1 MIRNALITSACLS
14 VLFFN
19 SCGSASTNE
28 TTDTNE
34 AVDTVATSSEE
45 ETYRTETVF
54 ILPSTV
60 QIGSLFQKAGL
71 EYVEGIAN
79 PTDKVGEY
87 NTKTKKLMN
96 FGVYSADLSYAVLNN
111 QNQASLDYMKTVKIL
126 AEDVG
131 FNEVYASDEMF
142 ERFEENLGNQD
153 EILSILIDIQEK
165 TDAYIEDN
173 EQQDEALMIFT
184 GAWVEGMY
192 LGVNAMPTKEKS
204 KITIRIIEQMT
215 VLDNMLVGLKRIER
229 KSPELI
235 EVGKALE
242 GLYRFYT
249 NLPEVKDYD
258 GPLSQM
264 DIEYSN
270 LNEMADRITT
280 IRELIVK

>member
-1 MIRNALITSACLS
+1 
-14 VLFFN
+14 
-19 SCGSASTNE
+19 
-28 TTDTNE
+28 
-34 AVDTVATSSEE
+34 
-45 ETYRTETVF
+45 
-54 ILPSTV
+54 
-60 QIGSLFQKAGL
+60 
-71 EYVEGIAN
+71 
-79 PTDKVGEY
+79 
-87 NTKTKKLMN
+87 
-96 FGVYSADLSYAVLNN
+96 
-111 QNQASLDYMKTVKIL
+111 MKTVKVL
-126 AEDVG
+126 AEEVG
-131 FNEVYASDEMF
+131 FNEVYASDKMF
-142 ERFEENLGNQD
+142 ERFEKNLGNQD

-215 VLDNMLVGLKRIER
+215 VLDNMLVGLKRINR

-242 GLYRFYT
+242 SLYRFYN